1 LSDCLNRLGELRQPG
16 VKYFNFHLKIFIL
29 GLKSSFRALNEIGLE
44 IMVSPQSPP
53 KQDPLKRGIS
63 STKFFYLAALRP
75 RQWTKNLVVFAA
87 PLFAFN
93 LTWQSI
99 LGCLLAFVLFCCA
112 SSGFY
117 LINDIADVESDRQHP
132 SKCKR
137 PIAAGL
143 VSIPAAITMSVVLLG
158 IALSVSWLRSPA
170 LGITLT
176 GYMCLQIAYNW
187 KLKRTPI
194 LDIVAIA
201 TGFVLRAY
209 AGFAATGIYLSAWFL
224 LCTAMLALFLAIE
237 KRKAELRLSEIK
249 GGKTRAVLKRY
260 SLPLLI
266 RMEST
271 VTTGAFMSYTLWS
284 AGPIIHGA
292 TTPWMMLTT
301 PFVLYGI
308 FRYQMLSDPKDI
320 ITDTE
325 NNLGEGQY
333 TERPEEVLL
342 TDRPILLTVV
352 SWIATV
358 FMVLFLKHNG
368 IIQ

>member
-1 LSDCLNRLGELRQPG
+1 
-16 VKYFNFHLKIFIL
+16 
-29 GLKSSFRALNEIGLE
+29 
-44 IMVSPQSPP
+44 MVRPQSPP
-53 KQDPLKRGIS
+53 KQDQVKRGIS
-63 STKFFYLAALRP
+63 SSKQLSYFTALRP

-99 LGCLLAFVLFCCA
+99 AGCLLAFVLFCCA

-132 SKCKR
+132 IKCKR

-143 VSIPAAITMSVVLLG
+143 VSIPVAIAMAVVLLG
-158 IALSVSWLRSPA
+158 TALIVSWLRSPA
-170 LGITLT
+170 LGITLIS
-176 GYMCLQIAYNW
+176 YMCLQIAYNL

-209 AGFAATGIYLSAWFL
+209 GGFAATGISLSAWFL
-224 LCTAMLALFLAIE
+224 LCTAMLALFLGIE

-271 VTTGAFMSYTLWS
+271 VSTGAFMSYTLWS
-284 AGPIIHGA
+284 AGPIVSGA
-292 TTPWMMLTT
+292 TTPWMMLTI

-308 FRYQMLSDPKDI
+308 FRYQLLSDPKEI
-320 ITDTE
+320 ISETE
-325 NNLGEGQY
+325 NHLGQGQY

-342 TDRPILLTVV
+342 TDRPILLTVI
-352 SWIATV
+352 SWIFTI
-358 FMVLFLKHNG
+358 FMILLLKHHG
-368 IIQ
+368 VIK

>member
-1 LSDCLNRLGELRQPG
+1 MVRPESAPEQARIKRRISS
-16 VKYFNFHLKIFIL
+16 KKIF
-29 GLKSSFRALNEIGLE
+29 S
-44 IMVSPQSPP
+44 
-53 KQDPLKRGIS
+53 
-63 STKFFYLAALRP
+63 LAALRP

-93 LTWQSI
+93 LSLQSI
-99 LGCLLAFVLFCCA
+99 IGCLLAFVLFCCA

-132 SKCKR
+132 IKCKR

-143 VSIPAAITMSVVLLG
+143 VSIPAAIATSIVLLG
-158 IALSVSWLRSPA
+158 AALSISWLRSPA

-176 GYMCLQIAYNW
+176 SYVFLQIAYNL
-187 KLKRTPI
+187 KLKHISI

-209 AGFAATGIYLSAWFL
+209 AGAAATGIVLSAWFV
-224 LCTAMLALFLAIE
+224 LCTAMLALFLGIE
-237 KRKAELRLSEIK
+237 KRKVELRFFEIR
-249 GGKTRAVLKRY
+249 GGKTRAVIKCY
-260 SLPLLI
+260 SLPLLS

-271 VTTGAFMSYTLWS
+271 VTTGAFMSYALWS
-284 AGPIIHGA
+284 AGPIVRGA
-292 TTPWMMLTT
+292 TTPWMMLTI

-320 ITDTE
+320 VSGTE
-325 NNLGEGQY
+325 NELGQGQY

-342 TDRPILLTVV
+342 TDRPILLTVI
-352 SWIATV
+352 SWIFTI
-358 FMVLFLKHNG
+358 FIILLLKQHG
-368 IIQ
+368 AIK